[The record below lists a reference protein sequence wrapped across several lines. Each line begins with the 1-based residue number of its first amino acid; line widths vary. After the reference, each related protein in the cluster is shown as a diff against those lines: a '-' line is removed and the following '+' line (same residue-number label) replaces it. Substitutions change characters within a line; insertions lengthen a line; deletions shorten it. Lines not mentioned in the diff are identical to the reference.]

1 MNELARVCRAFLARD
16 FTVATSYR
24 VEFLIRVATAIFP
37 MLILYL
43 PAKLIGDGLPS
54 TREYGGFLPFSVI
67 GLGIMNFFMA
77 SYGAFASALRNEQ
90 SMGTLEAVLMSPVP
104 VPVLVLAS
112 SGFAFLWALFAATA
126 FIGGGALVY
135 GIALKGS
142 LLLAL
147 GVIALTTL
155 VFVSMGVLSASFTMV
170 WKRGD
175 PLGPLLGVAFFLL
188 GGVVDPTKVR
198 PGWLAWVAEILPI
211 THGVRAVRGILLQGK
226 PAAEVA
232 RELWVLVGFVAVL
245 LPLALFAF
253 SAAVRKAKRDGT
265 LLQY

>member
-1 MNELARVCRAFLARD
+1 MKQLVRVAWAFLARD
-16 FTVATSYR
+16 LTVATSYR
-24 VEFLIRVATAIFP
+24 LELLLKIAAAIFP

-67 GLGIMNFFMA
+67 GLGVMNFFMS

-104 VPVLVLAS
+104 VPVLVVAS
-112 SGFAFLWALFAATA
+112 SSFAFLWALGTASA

-142 LLLAL
+142 LVLAL
-147 GVIALTTL
+147 MVIALTTV

-188 GGVVDPTKVR
+188 GGVVYPTKVL
-198 PGWLAWVAEILPI
+198 PGWLERVAALLPI
-211 THGVRAVRGILLQGK
+211 THAVRAVRAILLQGSTL
-226 PAAEVA
+226 AEVA
-232 RELWVLVGFVAVL
+232 GELWILVGFAAAL
-245 LPLALFAF
+245 LPLSLWAF
-253 SAAVRKAKRDGT
+253 SAAVQKAKRDGT